1 MRQKKTKGFFICFT
15 GMDGSGKTTLARELV
30 VMLRE
35 KGIECKYIYA
45 RFSPFILKP
54 FMLMGKWLFLRG
66 KDFYKAYP
74 EYSSTKRRAIQKHS
88 LLSRAYRQIMLL
100 DYSLQVFLKV
110 RLPLFLG
117 RNIICDRYLYDTVI
131 TDLAPDMGYAEDRII
146 ALLTSMLRFFPKPD
160 TTFLIDLR
168 EEIAYQRKDDI
179 PSLEYLKE
187 RRNTYLNIGRK
198 HNMVVL
204 DGTRPI
210 DELKGVLSQQ
220 VSYLYQKE

>member
-1 MRQKKTKGFFICFT
+1 
-15 GMDGSGKTTLARELV
+15 
-30 VMLRE
+30 
-35 KGIECKYIYA
+35 
-45 RFSPFILKP
+45 
-54 FMLMGKWLFLRG
+54 
-66 KDFYKAYP
+66 
-74 EYSSTKRRAIQKHS
+74 
-88 LLSRAYRQIMLL
+88 MLL